1 MEKDFLVIENLYKS
15 FRGVQALDDISLDMT
30 QGEIHTVIGENG
42 AGKSTLIKII
52 TGVVSADSGK
62 IILDGKNVTN
72 FSPIK
77 LFDLGISASYQE
89 NSLFD
94 NLTVAQNLFIGEFFS
109 YKGFNF
115 KWKNLV
121 NNAEE
126 ILSYFGL
133 EELNPLEVVSELPPE
148 TRQII
153 EILKSVNRKS
163 KFLCLDE
170 PTASLTESG
179 TELFFKMLSKL
190 KENGITTAY
199 ISHNLDEVL
208 QISDRITV
216 LRDGKKVKT
225 VRKEDVDKSALH
237 QLMIGRTISSK
248 QRKKISHTDKPP
260 LLKVEAASD
269 GEKLEDIN
277 FEVYPGE
284 ILGLAGLVGSGRTEL
299 AWMLYGLNPM
309 KEGKI
314 YYHNDELVNLNPVKA
329 IKNGIMYL
337 PEDRKLMGLFLS
349 QNLTVNTTASK
360 IERISS
366 SILINFKKERTL
378 TNKML
383 KDLDVKYASI
393 NQLALKL
400 SGGNQQKVLFGK
412 CLFTDPKLLILDEPT
427 KGIDVGSK
435 EEIYE
440 LIGKLTDQGLT
451 IILIS
456 SEVEEICQLADRV
469 LVMVNGKIKDIYK
482 GDKINEKDI
491 TSCYLQAEKRK

>member
-1 MEKDFLVIENLYKS
+1 MEEDLLEIKNLNKR
-15 FRGVQALDDISLDMT
+15 FRGVRALDNVSLDIVK
-30 QGEIHTVIGENG
+30 GEIHSVIGENG

-52 TGVVSADSGK
+52 SGVVSAESGNV
-62 IILDGKNVTN
+62 ILEGKDITN
-72 FSPIK
+72 FSPNK
-77 LFDLGISASYQE
+77 LFNLGISASYQE

-94 NLTVAQNLFIGEFFS
+94 NLTIAQNLFIGEFFN
-109 YKGFNF
+109 YKSFNF
-115 KWKNLV
+115 KWKDIVKNTK
-121 NNAEE
+121 E

-133 EELNPLEVVSELPPE
+133 NELNPMDVVSELPPE

-163 KFLCLDE
+163 KILCLDE
-170 PTASLTESG
+170 PTASLTESSA
-179 TELFFKMLSKL
+179 ELFYKMLSKL
-190 KENGITTAY
+190 KDKGITIAY

-208 QISDRITV
+208 QISDVITV

-225 VRKEDVDKSALH
+225 VQKKDVNKSILH
-237 QLMIGRTISSK
+237 QLMIGRSISTK
-248 QRKKISHTDKPP
+248 QRKKIIHTDKKP
-260 LLKVEAASD
+260 LLRVEAASD
-269 GEKLEDIN
+269 GGKLEDIT

-284 ILGLAGLVGSGRTEL
+284 VLGLAGLVGSGRTEL
-299 AWMLYGLNPM
+299 AWMLYGLVSI
-309 KEGKI
+309 KKGKI
-314 YYHNDELVNLNPVKA
+314 YYDNSELINLNPVKA

-337 PEDRKLMGLFLS
+337 PEDRKLMGLFLN

-360 IERISS
+360 IEKISR
-366 SILINFKKERTL
+366 SILIDFKAEKQMTQ
-378 TNKML
+378 KML
-383 KDLDVKYASI
+383 QELDVKYASL

-412 CLFTDPKLLILDEPT
+412 CLFTDPRLLILDEPT

-469 LVMVNGKIKDIYK
+469 LVMVKGKIKDIYK

-491 TSCYLQAEKRK
+491 TSCYLQTEKRK